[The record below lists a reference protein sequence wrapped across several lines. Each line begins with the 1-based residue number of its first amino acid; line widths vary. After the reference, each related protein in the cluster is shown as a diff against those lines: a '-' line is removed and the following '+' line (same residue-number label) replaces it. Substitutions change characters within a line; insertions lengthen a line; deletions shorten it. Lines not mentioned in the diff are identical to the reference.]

1 MALRSRPFRAFVLPS
16 AFCAA
21 VGIGASANGQTPP
34 PLPPVRGPV
43 PAVQRSEPVPA
54 RLLGVFDEESG
65 NPIAGV
71 EVMDLATGTS
81 ALTTSTGT
89 VLLAF
94 LAPGENSVRIRK
106 LGYGVQEMM
115 VTLSPRDTT
124 PLTIVMKRVTELPA
138 VVTKDAAVH
147 HISPALRAF
156 DERMK
161 HKTTGYFI
169 TDSILR
175 REDNRTLA
183 NMLIAHAPGVSIA
196 QRSGSANFLLK
207 SPRCT
212 NGGPPDV
219 YIDGVKLAH
228 MPDPRWTQ
236 RRNVDPNTIPIDLS
250 QFQVSEL
257 GAVEWYPDNAT
268 MPAEFSGTSAGCG
281 ALMLYTRER

>member
-1 MALRSRPFRAFVLPS
+1 MALRSRSFRALVLP
-16 AFCAA
+16 AALCAA
-21 VGIGASANGQTPP
+21 VGIGSSVSGQTPP
-34 PLPPVRGPV
+34 SLPPVRGPL

-89 VLLAF
+89 LLLAF
-94 LAPGENSVRIRK
+94 LAPGDNSVRIRK

-124 PLTIVMKRVTELPA
+124 PLTVVMKRVTELPA
-138 VVTKDAAVH
+138 VVTKDAPIH
-147 HISPALRAF
+147 HISPLLRAF

-161 HKTTGYFI
+161 HRTTGYFI

-175 REDNRTLA
+175 REDNRNLA
-183 NMLIAHAPGVSIA
+183 NALIAHAPGINIG
-196 QRSGSANFLLK
+196 QRGSASFLLK

-219 YIDGVKLAH
+219 YIDGMKLGH
-228 MPDPRWTQ
+228 LPDPRWST
-236 RRNVDPNTIPIDLS
+236 RRNVDPNSVPIDLG
-250 QFQVSEL
+250 QFQVSDL
-257 GAVEWYPDNAT
+257 AAVEWYPDNAT

-281 ALMLYTRER
+281 ALFLYTRER